1 MIDSADTRF
10 IAKIAVYLVAFLLM
24 VWLAPS
30 QIPVLKAQTAS
41 TEIGASSIDGGGGEM
56 SSAWVTMEYA
66 VAESQ
71 PVGESSGGGMTLESG
86 FIPVIAMQETTVI
99 SESGYAVPVPAMS
112 FWALAG
118 MLVIIAVLSVRKRR
132 LI

>member
-10 IAKIAVYLVAFLLM
+10 IAKIAVYLVAFFVML
-24 VWLAPS
+24 WLAPS

-56 SSAWVTMEYA
+56 SSAWLTMEYA

-86 FIPVIAMQETTVI
+86 FIPVIAMQETPT
-99 SESGYAVPVPAMS
+99 STSGYAVPVPAMS

>member
-10 IAKIAVYLVAFLLM
+10 IAKIVVYAVAFLVML
-24 VWLAPS
+24 WLAPS

-41 TEIGASSIDGGGGEM
+41 TEIAASSIDGGGGEM
-56 SSAWVTMEYA
+56 SSAWLTMEYA

-86 FIPVIAMQETTVI
+86 FIPVIAMQETTTT
-99 SESGYAVPVPAMS
+99 SPGYALPIPAMG
-112 FWALAG
+112 FWGLVG
-118 MLVIIAVLSVRKRR
+118 MLGVIAVLSVRKRR